1 MNTSNY
7 TYYVPENGKPV
18 FLTQG
23 ENYTTLGLLIS
34 TVLLSAGS
42 FVAQII
48 NSCSKV
54 GGCPRTQTNP
64 NTNTPKSP

>member
-1 MNTSNY
+1 MNISNY
-7 TYYVPENGKPV
+7 TYYVPADGKPV

-23 ENYTTLGLLIS
+23 ESYTTLGLLIS